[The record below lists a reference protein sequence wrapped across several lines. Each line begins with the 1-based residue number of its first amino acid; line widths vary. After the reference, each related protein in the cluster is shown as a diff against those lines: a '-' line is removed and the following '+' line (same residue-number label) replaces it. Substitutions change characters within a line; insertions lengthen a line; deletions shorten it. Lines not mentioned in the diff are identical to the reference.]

1 MFQPRSAT
9 ARHAIDSI
17 DKVNNKVDDVS
28 VDNFIGTSGVYTS
41 SSSKSPF
48 LSKFSDDFGSEIWIE
63 PSGRQDEK
71 TSSFDLS
78 PQKSQIPRN
87 QDENQISEKGG
98 TEPEVS
104 KTSFTRSV
112 HQRKLLRR
120 QKEGGGGG
128 ETDQGWE
135 NSFRPRQKQD
145 LSSEKWT
152 HSDNAEE
159 DPLLSSSY
167 VGSHDFLASR
177 LVRPERSV
185 DTNDAVSDDP
195 GQANPAAIPYNHLP
209 LHSARNDQSDE
220 KCSGRDCVNSLNS
233 EDRERSAKPFRSANS
248 DHRGSS
254 WTPDAITENGDAGD
268 SRDKEDDNLLV
279 TPNPT
284 AQRKRL
290 KVIQSALKLQNS
302 IKTFQFDKDLF
313 TVF

>member
-48 LSKFSDDFGSEIWIE
+48 PSKFSDDFGREKWIE
-63 PSGRQDEK
+63 PSGRQDE

-78 PQKSQIPRN
+78 PKESEIPRN
-87 QDENQISEKGG
+87 QDENQILEKGG

-112 HQRKLLRR
+112 HQRKLLRMQR
-120 QKEGGGGG
+120 EGGG
-128 ETDQGWE
+128 ETDHGWE

-152 HSDNAEE
+152 YSDNAEE

-167 VGSHDFLASR
+167 TGSQDFLARR

-185 DTNDAVSDDP
+185 YNDVSDDP
-195 GQANPAAIPYNHLP
+195 GQANPAAIPYDHLP
-209 LHSARNDQSDE
+209 LHLARNDQSDE

-254 WTPDAITENGDAGD
+254 WAADAITENGDAGD

-284 AQRKRL
+284 AERKRL